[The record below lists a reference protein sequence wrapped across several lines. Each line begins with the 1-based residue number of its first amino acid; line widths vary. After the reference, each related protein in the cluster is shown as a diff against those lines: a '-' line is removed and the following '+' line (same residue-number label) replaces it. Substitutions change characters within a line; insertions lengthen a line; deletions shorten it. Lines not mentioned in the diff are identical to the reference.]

1 MKTTALLKCIG
12 LVCAW
17 LFSMKFLGVLFQNT
31 YIIRFLSVL
40 IMGILSFYMSRRAE
54 AVPLSSGEKP
64 KMRIILLSVVS
75 GVGLSFFNMITVVQ
89 VMMGGTA
96 AGVTEISA
104 GVTENLVLYSIFS
117 LSGAAVEELF
127 FRGILLNLCK
137 PYYKSAAAIII
148 PSALFS
154 LTHLYP
160 MMMLHTFI
168 SGIVFGYFYY
178 YTRNVCIPVLIHVT
192 VNLMWSTTLN
202 LHIFSP
208 VISLMGEVPG
218 VVFMVVTGLVMAGGS
233 MIVFRRKYVKEKI
246 RKNGAR

>member
-17 LFSMKFLGVLFQNT
+17 LFSVKFLGVLFQNT

-96 AGVTEISA
+96 AEVTEISA
-104 GVTENLVLYSIFS
+104 GVTENLVLYSI
-117 LSGAAVEELF
+117 
-127 FRGILLNLCK
+127 
-137 PYYKSAAAIII
+137 
-148 PSALFS
+148 FS

-218 VVFMVVTGLVMAGGS
+218 VVFMVATGLIMAGCS
-233 MIVFRRKYVKEKI
+233 MAFFHKKYVKES
-246 RKNGAR
+246 NP

>member
-40 IMGILSFYMSRRAE
+40 IMGILFFYMSRRAE

-96 AGVTEISA
+96 AEVTEISA
-104 GVTENLVLYSIFS
+104 GVTENLVLYSI
-117 LSGAAVEELF
+117 
-127 FRGILLNLCK
+127 
-137 PYYKSAAAIII
+137 
-148 PSALFS
+148 FS

-192 VNLMWSTTLN
+192 VNLMWSTTLY

-233 MIVFRRKYVKEKI
+233 MIVFHRKYVKEKI

>member
-1 MKTTALLKCIG
+1 
-12 LVCAW
+12 
-17 LFSMKFLGVLFQNT
+17 
-31 YIIRFLSVL
+31 
-40 IMGILSFYMSRRAE
+40 MGILFFYMSRRAE

-96 AGVTEISA
+96 AEVTEISA
-104 GVTENLVLYSIFS
+104 GVTENLVLYSI
-117 LSGAAVEELF
+117 
-127 FRGILLNLCK
+127 
-137 PYYKSAAAIII
+137 
-148 PSALFS
+148 FS

-233 MIVFRRKYVKEKI
+233 MIVFHRKYVKEKI